1 MNPAELPLRD
11 IHLPE
16 AVGWWPPAPG
26 WWLVA
31 VLVAVSAALTVR
43 AWRRHRA
50 WRRSPAHIAAME
62 FERVR
67 ADWREHKDTEQL
79 ARELSTWLRR
89 AGMSLRSRR
98 EVASLTGAE
107 WWRYLDRVAGTGV
120 FGPDGGRLLTE
131 APYRASAD
139 VDASRLLTLC
149 ERWLRAVSDRQRAAH
164 R

>member
-11 IHLPE
+11 IHLPD

-26 WWLVA
+26 WWIVA
-31 VLVAVSAALTVR
+31 VLAAVIVAWAIR
-43 AWRRHRA
+43 AWRRRRI
-50 WRRSPAHIAAME
+50 WRRSPVHIAAIE

-67 ADWREHKDTEQL
+67 DGWRKHDNAQQL

-89 AGMSLRSRR
+89 AGMSLQSRR
-98 EVASLTGAE
+98 EAASLTGTE

-139 VDASRLLTLC
+139 ADSEKLLTLC
-149 ERWLRAVSDRQRAAH
+149 ERWLHAVSDRQR
-164 R
+164 RGRG